1 MKTNN
6 QKQVYS
12 TPVLV
17 SIKLDTEI
25 SLQLQSAP
33 PEGPGEGSGASLSPE
48 YFNNDPFK
56 PNMG

>member
-12 TPVLV
+12 TPEIICVVL
-17 SIKLDTEI
+17 DAEI

-56 PNMG
+56 TNMG